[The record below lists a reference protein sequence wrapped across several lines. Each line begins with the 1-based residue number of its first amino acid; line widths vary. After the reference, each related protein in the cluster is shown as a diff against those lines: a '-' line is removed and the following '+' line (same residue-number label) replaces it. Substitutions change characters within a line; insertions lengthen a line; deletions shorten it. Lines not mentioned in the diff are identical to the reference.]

1 MYDVLIKN
9 GLIVDGSGKAAF
21 RGDLAVKDGK
31 IVKVAPA
38 IPGEAKQCLNA
49 QGLVVAPGFIDCH
62 NHSDAD
68 ALLGSSS
75 YYSLEQGVTT
85 QITGHCG
92 YSPAP
97 YYDGAM
103 PRLKSQ
109 LPAVAF
115 AQLAEQAKTM
125 TSFMRAAEQAKLGT
139 NMAFFVGHHNI
150 RGKTMGLGAEAPT
163 AAQLSAMQADLTEAM
178 EAGCLGMSSGLIY
191 APSGHADTQELIA
204 LAKVMAPYGGIY
216 ASHIRN
222 EADRAAAAVEEAI
235 RIGDETGVQVHI
247 SHLKV
252 IGLHNE
258 GLSEKLLRLID
269 NANARGVR
277 VYADQYP
284 FHASSAA
291 LKSRIPVFYHA
302 GGMEKFIERLRQQA
316 IRNEISISDADYESM
331 LITSLP
337 VTREYE
343 NRTVGQI
350 AREEHKRPI
359 DVLCEILIAN
369 DGAGQGIYFNQPE
382 QDMLRILS
390 HPYVFGCSDSSNL
403 PDERMD
409 PETSAGRHPRGQA
422 AIVRRLQLQRDH
434 KLCSME
440 EAVYR
445 VTGGPAAAFGL
456 HGQGLLKEGYDAN
469 ITVFDYE
476 RLRAHATYQHPFRNN
491 EGIHW
496 VLVNGKLAVSA
507 GRVTEERAGK
517 ILKRDK

>member
-1 MYDVLIKN
+1 MFDILIKN

-38 IPGEAKQCLNA
+38 IPGEAKQKLYA

-75 YYSLEQGVTT
+75 YNSLEQGVTT

-103 PRLKSQ
+103 LRLKSQ

-115 AQLAEQAKTM
+115 AQLAERAKTM
-125 TSFMRAAEQAKLGT
+125 TSFMRAAEHAKVGT

-150 RGKTMGLGAEAPT
+150 RGKTVGLGAEAPT
-163 AAQLSAMQADLTEAM
+163 AAQLSAMQADLAEAM

-204 LAKVMAPYGGIY
+204 LAKAMAPYGGIY

-235 RIGDETGVQVHI
+235 RIGEETGVQVHI

-252 IGLHNE
+252 IGLHNK

-291 LKSRIPVFYHA
+291 LKSRIPAFYHA
-302 GGMEKFIERLRQQA
+302 GGMKKFIERLQQQA

-337 VTREYE
+337 VTRGYE

-359 DVLCEILIAN
+359 DVLCDILIAN
-369 DGAGQGIYFNQPE
+369 NGVGQGIYSNQPE

-409 PETSAGRHPRGQA
+409 PEASAGRHPRGQA

-434 KLCSME
+434 QLCSME
-440 EAVYR
+440 EAVRR

-456 HGQGLLKEGYDAN
+456 HRQGLLKESYDAN